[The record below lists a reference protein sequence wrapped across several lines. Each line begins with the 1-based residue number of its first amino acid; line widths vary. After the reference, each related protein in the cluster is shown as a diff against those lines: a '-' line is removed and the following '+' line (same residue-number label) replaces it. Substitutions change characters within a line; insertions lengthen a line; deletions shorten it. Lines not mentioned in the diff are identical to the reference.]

1 MKEEKAAVAEE
12 PHAPR
17 SPRSPFALLRSY
29 DHFAE
34 LEHNRG
40 RFGAL
45 PELVEIYHQQSDE
58 LAGRLRVQVT
68 TADPLSDA
76 LENDIKAALEKA
88 TGKQVVL
95 DTSIDASLIGGLVAR
110 VEGRVY
116 DASVKNRLEALK
128 HRLITGQVAE
138 A

>member
-40 RFGAL
+40 RFGARRTAIT
-45 PELVEIYHQQSDE
+45 E
-58 LAGRLRVQVT
+58 RL
-68 TADPLSDA
+68 
-76 LENDIKAALEKA
+76 NKH
-88 TGKQVVL
+88 
-95 DTSIDASLIGGLVAR
+95 SII
-110 VEGRVY
+110 
-116 DASVKNRLEALK
+116 NRLTPDLLNVHDAAMASPEFFEQVYFGSRTAMAIAKRAHSSEADLAAMN
-128 HRLITGQVAE
+128 RERSRA
-138 A
+138 